1 MPPGVATSGV
11 AAKGVGVGVAVW
23 PAGMG
28 AAAVTVPVRSS
39 PERGVHVGAR
49 VLRGVSVA
57 PASGGCWRQETASP
71 TVSTINTSKPTTI
84 RTICEMRSIAHH
96 PRPAYRPPT
105 TDGRPPTT
113 DARTYFVNQATPE
126 GIAYGLT
133 DEAARLMN
141 GEGEFAVITATLTA
155 GNQRSLTAS
164 LARIEQ
170 ATHEVGPLLV
180 ETRRLMLRL
189 QGISER
195 IDKLVADPSPSGIAA
210 LPPRLNELGSELSA
224 SSRQLNRVLQRF
236 EESPQS
242 FVLGWPE
249 RAPGP
254 GEPGFVA
261 PPWRPE

>member
-1 MPPGVATSGV
+1 MGVAVAAGGAAVASAVGEAIGAGVAPPGGVAPVGGVATPGVGPPGVATPGVGVAVAPPGVTMPPGVATSGV

-113 DARTYFVNQATPE
+113 DHC
-126 GIAYGLT
+126 GK
-133 DEAARLMN
+133 
-141 GEGEFAVITATLTA
+141 
-155 GNQRSLTAS
+155 S
-164 LARIEQ
+164 
-170 ATHEVGPLLV
+170 
-180 ETRRLMLRL
+180 
-189 QGISER
+189 
-195 IDKLVADPSPSGIAA
+195 
-210 LPPRLNELGSELSA
+210 
-224 SSRQLNRVLQRF
+224 
-236 EESPQS
+236 
-242 FVLGWPE
+242 
-249 RAPGP
+249 
-254 GEPGFVA
+254 
-261 PPWRPE
+261 